1 MKVKKSALSRRAF
14 ITKSTAASAAIATGS
29 LVTNADLEAIAGNVN
44 TNSQPSQLKITDM
57 RLAGNIVRLDTNQ
70 GISGY
75 GNVRGSTT
83 YALFLK
89 SRLLGMNPCNV
100 DKIFRKIK
108 QFGHHGRQAAGVCA
122 VEMACWDL
130 AGKSWGVPVWQMLGG
145 KFRDSICMY
154 VDTKQRQE
162 IKSPDDK
169 QPSTDPV
176 VQGEW
181 TAERLKERMN
191 WGYKFLKM
199 DFSIGQLQGI
209 EGCITAPVPLS
220 GRWLFGNGYA
230 NDPYNYNQT
239 AHPFKGIRIS
249 EKGLTFFKEF
259 WTTIRDIVGWEIPIA
274 TDHYG
279 HLLIEDCIKLARTVD
294 PFNLAWL
301 EDMVP
306 WMYTDQ
312 LLRLKNSCTTPI
324 CTGEDIY
331 LKEGFMDLFTR
342 KAIAI
347 CHPDLQQ
354 TGGILETKK
363 IGDLAM
369 EHGISM
375 AIHCAATPVAEFASV
390 HCAAATENF
399 LAMEKNGADNPNYY
413 DIIKDIPE
421 PVVQDGFI
429 KVPDGPGLGFDLN
442 EDGFRRMLERYKG
455 RGRGSDGYFEP
466 TPEWDNERS
475 GDRLWSMYISK
486 GHRLKVI

>member
-1 MKVKKSALSRRAF
+1 MSEKKAALSRRAF
-14 ITKSTAASAAIATGS
+14 ITKSTAATAAVAAGS
-29 LVTNADLEAIAGNVN
+29 LVTHADLETIAANVN
-44 TNSQPSQLKITDM
+44 TNSKPSELKITDL

-70 GISGY
+70 GITGY
-75 GNVRGSTT
+75 GNIRGSAT
-83 YALFLK
+83 YALILK

-108 QFGHHGRQAAGVCA
+108 QFAYHGRQAGGVSG
-122 VEMACWDL
+122 VEMALWDL
-130 AGKSWGVPVWQMLGG
+130 AGKAWGVPVWQMLGG
-145 KFRDSICMY
+145 KFRDKILMY
-154 VDTKQRQE
+154 VDTKQWQE

-169 QPSTDPV
+169 QPSLDPI

-181 TAERLKERMN
+181 SANRLNERKS
-191 WGYKFLKM
+191 WGYKIVKL
-199 DFSIGQLQGI
+199 DFSIGQFQGI
-209 EGCITAPVPLS
+209 EDCITAPPPLS
-220 GRWLFGNGYA
+220 GRWLLGNGYA
-230 NDPYNYNQT
+230 DDPYKYNQIP
-239 AHPFKGIRIS
+239 HPFKGIRITQ
-249 EKGLTFFKEF
+249 KGLDFFTVF
-259 WTTIRDIVGWEIPIA
+259 WQTIRDIIGWEIPVL

-279 HLLIEDCIKLARTVD
+279 HLVVEDCIKLAQTVD

-312 LLRLKNSCTTPI
+312 LVRLKNACTTPI

-331 LKEGFMDLFTR
+331 LKEGFMDLFDK
-342 KAIAI
+342 KAISF

-375 AIHCAATPVAEFASV
+375 AIHCAATPVAEYASV

-399 LAMEKNGADNPNYY
+399 YALEKNGADNPSYY
-413 DIIKDIPE
+413 DIISNVHK
-421 PVVQDGFI
+421 PVVDDGYI
-429 KVPDGPGLGFDLN
+429 HVPDGPGLGFEID
-442 EDGFRRMLERYKG
+442 EDALKRSIERYKKFRPDSG
-455 RGRGSDGYFEP
+455 GYFEP

-475 GDRLWSMYISK
+475 HDRLWSMYISK
-486 GHRLKVI
+486 GNKLKVI